1 MGLNKLFMRKLSVSV
16 DPSTDISSTSTK
28 QLPALPQEAPRR
40 PFISLWGAKSKR
52 QSRPNR
58 PAPSK
63 KAAEVLGGKYLS
75 KKHASLRSID
85 TEDITEPSMMGSW
98 KSCRS
103 EDYQKAVA
111 TTPLSEEARRSE
123 WGRAIVDARRLP
135 RTSKYANNHIMVNIE
150 RTKRTIPAVKRCSAL
165 DAVAR
170 WHAETM
176 AAEGKVRH
184 SDSRDLQARLKEQVG
199 EHLGENVGAGE
210 SIRAIHHEMMQ
221 NVGDSRNMTDRRYKE
236 MGMATARG
244 KNGEL
249 FLCQIFRG

>member
-1 MGLNKLFMRKLSVSV
+1 MGLTKLFQRKVSVSA
-16 DPSTDISSTSTK
+16 DIAPAK
-28 QLPALPQEAPRR
+28 QIPNDLPKRRLPT
-40 PFISLWGAKSKR
+40 ISLWGTKADR
-52 QSRPNR
+52 PSRPNR

-63 KAAEVLGGKYLS
+63 QAAEVLGGKYLS

-85 TEDITEPSMMGSW
+85 TEEVTETSMGSW
-98 KSCRS
+98 KSCGS
-103 EDYQKAVA
+103 EDYKKAA
-111 TTPLSEEARRSE
+111 TTPLSEEVQRSE
-123 WGRAIVDARRLP
+123 WGKAIVDARRLP
-135 RTSKYANNHIMVNIE
+135 RTSHFANNHIMVNME
-150 RTKRTIPAVKRCSAL
+150 RTKRTVPAVKRCSEL

-184 SDSRDLQARLKEQVG
+184 SDTKDLQAQLTDKVG

-210 SIRAIHHEMMQ
+210 SIRAIHHEMM
-221 NVGDSRNMTDRRYKE
+221 NNLSDSRNMTDRRYKE

-244 KNGEL
+244 KTGEL

>member
-1 MGLNKLFMRKLSVSV
+1 MGFTKLFQRKVSVSA
-16 DPSTDISSTSTK
+16 DIAPAK
-28 QLPALPQEAPRR
+28 QIPNDLQKSRR
-40 PFISLWGAKSKR
+40 PTISLWGTKA
-52 QSRPNR
+52 NR
-58 PAPSK
+58 PSRASRSNRPSPSK

-85 TEDITEPSMMGSW
+85 TEEVTETSMGSW
-98 KSCRS
+98 KSCGS
-103 EDYQKAVA
+103 EDYKKAA
-111 TTPLSEEARRSE
+111 TTPLSEEAQRSE
-123 WGRAIVDARRLP
+123 WGKAIVDARRLP
-135 RTSKYANNHIMVNIE
+135 RTSHFANNHIMVNME
-150 RTKRTIPAVKRCSAL
+150 RSKRTVPAVKRCSEL

-170 WHAETM
+170 WHAEIM

-184 SDSRDLQARLKEQVG
+184 SDSKDLQAQLTDDKVG

-221 NVGDSRNMTDRRYKE
+221 NLGDSRNMTDRRYKE

>member
-1 MGLNKLFMRKLSVSV
+1 MCLGRIRALVTTRQGRFDGVVGEHTTGRQELRSKQRQLLLNVARL
-16 DPSTDISSTSTK
+16 
-28 QLPALPQEAPRR
+28 
-40 PFISLWGAKSKR
+40 G
-52 QSRPNR
+52 SRP
-58 PAPSK
+58 SHT
-63 KAAEVLGGKYLS
+63 AAEFNSESGLLSDFLVWYKIVKKY
-75 KKHASLRSID
+75 
-85 TEDITEPSMMGSW
+85 
-98 KSCRS
+98 
-103 EDYQKAVA
+103 
-111 TTPLSEEARRSE
+111 TTDSGFAFHGNE
-123 WGRAIVDARRLP
+123 I
-135 RTSKYANNHIMVNIE
+135 
-150 RTKRTIPAVKRCSAL
+150 AVKRCSAL

-184 SDSRDLQARLKEQVG
+184 SDSRDLQARLKDQVG